1 MERGFPVYF
10 GIELAF
16 EFTQT
21 PEVASKICAKEFP
34 KRISQRNLEC
44 QGFPSD
50 PHCEKLR
57 HKRKSEKD
65 EKRPKGQS
73 AKKSEKA
80 NQIFKQRQQRQM
92 KEGDKREND
101 FR

>member
-21 PEVASKICAKEFP
+21 PEVASKIRAKEFP
-34 KRISQRNLEC
+34 KGILQRNLEC

-65 EKRPKGQS
+65 EKGRKAKVRKK
-73 AKKSEKA
+73 AKKRIRFSSSGK
-80 NQIFKQRQQRQM
+80 KG
-92 KEGDKREND
+92 K
-101 FR
+101 